1 MFGRAVTRQR
11 LACPAS
17 SSKTPASLRLI
28 VRGLFCNG
36 CQADHVLCAS
46 LCAYGP
52 ISHNERL
59 HATCAP
65 FPHRQWADAY
75 ETSVRGL
82 EWSVR
87 RRASGCET
95 LTHFALALRLCA
107 ARCLRRLGRLDEAE
121 YAFKVLA
128 GARGSLG
135 RIPPWTCEVKADLE
149 HSSII
154 GPG

>member
-1 MFGRAVTRQR
+1 MF
-11 LACPAS
+11 C
-17 SSKTPASLRLI
+17 
-28 VRGLFCNG
+28 C
-36 CQADHVLCAS
+36 
-46 LCAYGP
+46 
-52 ISHNERL
+52 
-59 HATCAP
+59 
-65 FPHRQWADAY
+65 RQWAAAY

-128 GARGSLG
+128 GEA
-135 RIPPWTCEVKADLE
+135 T
-149 HSSII
+149 SICQERSFLALKRHAA
-154 GPG
+154 

>member
-1 MFGRAVTRQR
+1 MYTPGVKQWLC
-11 LACPAS
+11 LAQTLKGGVMS
-17 SSKTPASLRLI
+17 
-28 VRGLFCNG
+28 G
-36 CQADHVLCAS
+36 ADSAAGWKALAE
-46 LCAYGP
+46 LQYQ
-52 ISHNERL
+52 N
-59 HATCAP
+59 
-65 FPHRQWADAY
+65 RQWAAAY

-128 GARGSLG
+128 GMVQALSSH
-135 RIPPWTCEVKADLE
+135 PPCLLTLKEEGLDLITIAQRQHLQ
-149 HSSII
+149 HS
-154 GPG
+154 PR

>member
-1 MFGRAVTRQR
+1 MSGADSAAGWKA
-11 LACPAS
+11 LAE
-17 SSKTPASLRLI
+17 LQYQ
-28 VRGLFCNG
+28 N
-36 CQADHVLCAS
+36 
-46 LCAYGP
+46 
-52 ISHNERL
+52 
-59 HATCAP
+59 
-65 FPHRQWADAY
+65 RQWAAAY

-128 GARGSLG
+128 GAPAQHCCLRLCHGCIQAQGSSCPATPAPLSH
-135 RIPPWTCEVKADLE
+135 IP
-149 HSSII
+149 
-154 GPG
+154 

>member
-1 MFGRAVTRQR
+1 MSGADSAAGWKA
-11 LACPAS
+11 LAE
-17 SSKTPASLRLI
+17 LQYQ
-28 VRGLFCNG
+28 N
-36 CQADHVLCAS
+36 
-46 LCAYGP
+46 
-52 ISHNERL
+52 
-59 HATCAP
+59 
-65 FPHRQWADAY
+65 RQWAAAY

-128 GARGSLG
+128 GAPLSLAQVLLSLPWIVSGIGISGSFPAISPSPKFMIVVEAELY
-135 RIPPWTCEVKADLE
+135 
-149 HSSII
+149 
-154 GPG
+154 

>member
-1 MFGRAVTRQR
+1 MA
-11 LACPAS
+11 AA
-17 SSKTPASLRLI
+17 
-28 VRGLFCNG
+28 LFC
-36 CQADHVLCAS
+36 C
-46 LCAYGP
+46 
-52 ISHNERL
+52 
-59 HATCAP
+59 
-65 FPHRQWADAY
+65 RQWAAAY

-128 GARGSLG
+128 GVATSMCQEKSFLALK
-135 RIPPWTCEVKADLE
+135 CHAA
-149 HSSII
+149 
-154 GPG
+154 